1 MPSFS
6 SKVQLSST
14 AQSNN
19 IVLADV
25 DRIKGAFKT
34 YVSASTMNAT
44 SVNYFSDGQIVYVED
59 SASLFQATV
68 TPADPPNSFVD
79 TVTFKPFSFVT
90 GSFVSAS
97 FDGTKTL
104 TLFGQD
110 LSGSS
115 QVSMSVDLSAL
126 TGSGGGA
133 STLGGLSNV
142 SASADNASNG
152 NVLMYNAS
160 AGVWEASNV
169 SGTGDISAVFAGDG
183 LSGGGTAG
191 SVSLDVSAGLGV
203 NLTGGNVNVDTGSS
217 HFTSGV
223 GNQLDGGEI

>member
-6 SKVQLSST
+6 SKLQLSST

-34 YVSASTMNAT
+34 YVSASTMSST

-59 SASLFQATV
+59 SGSLFKATV

-79 TVTFKPFSFVT
+79 TVTFAPFSFNS

-97 FDGTKTL
+97 FDGTHTL
-104 TLFGQD
+104 TLFGEN

-126 TGSGGGA
+126 TGSGGG
-133 STLGGLSNV
+133 GGGS
-142 SASADNASNG
+142 
-152 NVLMYNAS
+152 
-160 AGVWEASNV
+160 
-169 SGTGDISAVFAGDG
+169 GDITAVFAGDG
-183 LSGGGTAG
+183 LTGGASSGNATLEVDAG
-191 SVSLDVSAGLGV
+191 SGIT
-203 NLTGGNVNVDTGSS
+203 LTGGVSIDTGSA

-223 GNQLDGGEI
+223 QKTNLDGGEV

>member
-1 MPSFS
+1 MP
-6 SKVQLSST
+6 ST

-34 YVSASTMNAT
+34 YVSASTMNST

-59 SASLFQATV
+59 SGSLFKATV

-79 TVTFKPFSFVT
+79 TVTFAPFSFNS

-97 FDGTKTL
+97 FDGTHTL
-104 TLFGQD
+104 TLFGEN

-126 TGSGGGA
+126 TGSGGG
-133 STLGGLSNV
+133 GGGS
-142 SASADNASNG
+142 
-152 NVLMYNAS
+152 
-160 AGVWEASNV
+160 
-169 SGTGDISAVFAGDG
+169 GDITAVFAGDG
-183 LSGGGTAG
+183 LTGGASSGNATLEVDAG
-191 SVSLDVSAGLGV
+191 SGIT
-203 NLTGGNVNVDTGSS
+203 LTGGVSIDTGSA

-223 GNQLDGGEI
+223 QKTNLDGGEV

>member
-6 SKVQLSST
+6 SKLQLSST

-59 SASLFQATV
+59 SGSLFKATV

-79 TVTFKPFSFVT
+79 TVTFAPFSFNS

-97 FDGTKTL
+97 FDGTHTL
-104 TLFGQD
+104 TLFGEN

-126 TGSGGGA
+126 TGSGGG
-133 STLGGLSNV
+133 GGGS
-142 SASADNASNG
+142 
-152 NVLMYNAS
+152 
-160 AGVWEASNV
+160 
-169 SGTGDISAVFAGDG
+169 GDITAVFAGDG
-183 LSGGGTAG
+183 LTGGASSGNATLEVDAG
-191 SVSLDVSAGLGV
+191 SGIT
-203 NLTGGNVNVDTGSS
+203 LTGGVSIDTGSA

-223 GNQLDGGEI
+223 QKTNLDGGEV

>member
-6 SKVQLSST
+6 SKLQLSST

-34 YVSASTMNAT
+34 YVSASTMNST

-59 SASLFQATV
+59 SGSLFKATV

-79 TVTFKPFSFVT
+79 TVTFAPFSFNS

-97 FDGTKTL
+97 FDGTHTL
-104 TLFGQD
+104 TLFGEN

-126 TGSGGGA
+126 TGSGGG
-133 STLGGLSNV
+133 GGGS
-142 SASADNASNG
+142 
-152 NVLMYNAS
+152 
-160 AGVWEASNV
+160 
-169 SGTGDISAVFAGDG
+169 GDITAVFAGDG
-183 LSGGGTAG
+183 LTGGASSGNATLEVDAG
-191 SVSLDVSAGLGV
+191 SGIT
-203 NLTGGNVNVDTGSS
+203 LTGGVSIDTGSA
-217 HFTSGV
+217 HFT
-223 GNQLDGGEI
+223 